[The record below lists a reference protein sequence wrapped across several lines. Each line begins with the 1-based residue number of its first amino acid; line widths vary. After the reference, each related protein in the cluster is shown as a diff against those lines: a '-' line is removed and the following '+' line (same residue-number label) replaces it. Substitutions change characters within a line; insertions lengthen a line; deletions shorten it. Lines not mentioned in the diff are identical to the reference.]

1 MIYAINQIESITELN
16 QLNIKL
22 GYFLAKTVGI
32 IFLGKRNI
40 VMEEQERL
48 DHINLQIARL
58 ANLKYLNFI

>member
-1 MIYAINQIESITELN
+1 MSAISQVKSTTGVNLLT
-16 QLNIKL
+16 IKL

-48 DHINLQIARL
+48 DHINLQIARS
-58 ANLKYLNFI
+58 ANLKYLSFI